1 MEENSGLFFGTELI
15 SRREKNPESFLVREF
30 PSAENRTRES
40 RGEQNMQGNWGG
52 LAVFGCFCG
61 FALCGRHQDLLG
73 PACVVNEVQIIGNTE
88 KDSSRLMLA
97 ASWP

>member
-1 MEENSGLFFGTELI
+1 
-15 SRREKNPESFLVREF
+15 
-30 PSAENRTRES
+30 
-40 RGEQNMQGNWGG
+40 MQGNWGG
-52 LAVFGCFCG
+52 LAVFGCFCA